1 MPEFKS
7 PVSRLARL
15 FQKGRDSWKEKALDK
30 QKKIRA
36 LEIKVRD
43 LSASREQW
51 KQRALAAE
59 SQIKEQNIEA
69 KIVKKKEETETEE
82 ANLGENSEE
91 LNIKGHSYDVKTIQ
105 QALGLLIDCGI
116 SLRATEK
123 VFELFDSESK
133 TTPSFSCIRK
143 WLGRIGIYE
152 LTRKKEYRDD
162 WIFIIDFTI
171 ELGKQKALVVLGV
184 SRQYLIEQVIA
195 QERGLSPEDVELLGL
210 EIMDSTKGEIILSKL
225 DKITERVGVPV
236 QIVADHGSDL
246 AGGIKLYQEN
256 YPEVIYTHD
265 VTHAMALLLKYR
277 LDADDRYQSFIQKC
291 NICRQRL
298 QQTELSFL
306 SPPAQRSQCRYFNVE
321 RLTNWGIN
329 LLNSPEETLIK
340 LMPDIEPSLIYPKI
354 IEKLGWLVDYEADL
368 IYWNQMVTMTRS
380 LETQLKQLGIN
391 FQSLKYFQENQFE
404 FVNSSLQDFQQQL
417 FDYLTNQCSQI
428 KDKEAFLATSDV
440 IESLFGKYQ
449 QFSARCPFK
458 EMGQMLLTI
467 CLSTMNLTTG
477 VVKSALEAISFADV
491 KEWLVEVF
499 GQSMLSKRK
508 TLFSANI
515 DDTETA

>member
-1 MPEFKS
+1 MNW
-7 PVSRLARL
+7 R
-15 FQKGRDSWKEKALDK
+15 
-30 QKKIRA
+30 
-36 LEIKVRD
+36 
-43 LSASREQW
+43 
-51 KQRALAAE
+51 
-59 SQIKEQNIEA
+59 
-69 KIVKKKEETETEE
+69 
-82 ANLGENSEE
+82 
-91 LNIKGHSYDVKTIQ
+91 
-105 QALGLLIDCGI
+105 
-116 SLRATEK
+116 
-123 VFELFDSESK
+123 
-133 TTPSFSCIRK
+133 
-143 WLGRIGIYE
+143 
-152 LTRKKEYRDD
+152 
-162 WIFIIDFTI
+162 
-171 ELGKQKALVVLGV
+171 
-184 SRQYLIEQVIA
+184 
-195 QERGLSPEDVELLGL
+195 
-210 EIMDSTKGEIILSKL
+210 
-225 DKITERVGVPV
+225 
-236 QIVADHGSDL
+236 
-246 AGGIKLYQEN
+246 
-256 YPEVIYTHD
+256 
-265 VTHAMALLLKYR
+265 
-277 LDADDRYQSFIQKC
+277 SFIQKC
-291 NICRQRL
+291 HICRQRL

-440 IESLFGKYQ
+440 IESLFGKYK

>member
-1 MPEFKS
+1 M
-7 PVSRLARL
+7 
-15 FQKGRDSWKEKALDK
+15 
-30 QKKIRA
+30 
-36 LEIKVRD
+36 
-43 LSASREQW
+43 
-51 KQRALAAE
+51 
-59 SQIKEQNIEA
+59 
-69 KIVKKKEETETEE
+69 
-82 ANLGENSEE
+82 
-91 LNIKGHSYDVKTIQ
+91 
-105 QALGLLIDCGI
+105 
-116 SLRATEK
+116 RATEK
-123 VFELFDSESK
+123 VFELFDSKLK

-195 QERGLSPEDVELLGL
+195 QERGLSHEDVELLGL

-440 IESLFGKYQ
+440 IESLFGK
-449 QFSARCPFK
+449 
-458 EMGQMLLTI
+458 
-467 CLSTMNLTTG
+467 
-477 VVKSALEAISFADV
+477 
-491 KEWLVEVF
+491 
-499 GQSMLSKRK
+499 
-508 TLFSANI
+508 
-515 DDTETA
+515 